1 MPHPLEPTITPPTS
15 PTAADAM
22 IPPDLQIS
30 DHTSIDRALDVLRG
44 SHSQYVL
51 IRDDTGRCAGIVTRD
66 QLTALGAKPWYAE
79 NTRVRDIAHDHSPFA
94 RPGMPASEAAAAMRE
109 RSLTVL
115 PVVDEEGFAVGI
127 LTTERLQTLLGTA
140 SQDTQEQP

>member
-1 MPHPLEPTITPPTS
+1 
-15 PTAADAM
+15 M
-22 IPPDLQIS
+22 IAPDLQVS

-44 SHSQYVL
+44 SHNQYVL

-66 QLTALGAKPWYAE
+66 QLAAHEPKPWYAE

-94 RPGMPASEAAAAMRE
+94 RPDMPAADAAAAMRE

-115 PVVDEEGFAVGI
+115 PVVDDDGFAVGI
-127 LTTERLQTLLGTA
+127 LTAARLQTLLGGA
-140 SQDTQEQP
+140 SQDTEVQP